1 MLLLIY
7 LLIQKKNINDT
18 LYNAMNQAEASG
30 CTQRDGDMAL
40 SRFDERINGLVGTL
54 KSR

>member
-1 MLLLIY
+1 MLLSIY
-7 LLIQKKNINDT
+7 PLIQKKNINDT
-18 LYNAMNQAEASG
+18 LYNAMNQAEAFG
-30 CTQRDGDMAL
+30 CTQRDGDVAL